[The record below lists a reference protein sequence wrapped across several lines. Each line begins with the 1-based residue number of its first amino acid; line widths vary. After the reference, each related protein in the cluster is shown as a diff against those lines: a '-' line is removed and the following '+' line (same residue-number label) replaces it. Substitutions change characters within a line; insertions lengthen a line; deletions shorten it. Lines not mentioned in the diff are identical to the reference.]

1 MKRRIYALT
10 KKRKEKLF
18 SGYKLYIE
26 NIIKA
31 TGRNLSDY
39 EFKGARIGILNS
51 GVTTGIGH
59 PILEGEP
66 MNHWCRIPSLDFDK
80 NSHVYLYCDNS
91 GENFVIDVIT
101 KEKSP
106 KLIDIR
112 YYRIGG

>member
-1 MKRRIYALT
+1 MT
-10 KKRKEKLF
+10 KKRKEELF
-18 SGYKLYIE
+18 SAYKLYAE

-39 EFKGARIGILNS
+39 EFRGARMGILNS
-51 GVTTGIGH
+51 GVTTGVGH
-59 PILEGEP
+59 PSFEGEP

-101 KEKSP
+101 KEKNP
-106 KLIDIR
+106 KLIYVR